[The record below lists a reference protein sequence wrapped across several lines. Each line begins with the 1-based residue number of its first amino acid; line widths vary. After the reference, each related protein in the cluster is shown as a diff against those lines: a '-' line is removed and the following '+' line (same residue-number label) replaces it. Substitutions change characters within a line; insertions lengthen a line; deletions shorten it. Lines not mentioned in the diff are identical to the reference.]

1 MNQTTRTGTEPQKW
15 SSHRGLSA
23 GRVREVNGGNSTG
36 NKKHNWQVHNRQ
48 GEIKNSI
55 GNGEAKELICTIHG
69 HERSGECW
77 REWAYRMEGDNKGE
91 KKIGTTVIA

>member
-1 MNQTTRTGTEPQKW
+1 MEGYQQVGVVGRMGEKAQGIRSINGRHKID
-15 SSHRGLSA
+15 RGQ
-23 GRVREVNGGNSTG
+23 VKNST
-36 NKKHNWQVHNRQ
+36 
-48 GEIKNSI
+48 

-77 REWAYRMEGDNKGE
+77 REWAYWMEGDNKGE